1 MMTTLRSRVDK
12 LEKSIPIKN
21 SLVDLTIEEL
31 NEKLFL
37 LCQRMF
43 GRGIEPSL
51 EILLTNPKCR
61 EFYKGRTPWVM
72 NCNHRLCVFLKFK
85 QIILKLEIPNK
96 MWIESIFNLGWS
108 NKDIDPADIDLLL
121 NELKGI
127 DLGEE
132 TSWLQGYLEYSGK
145 S

>member
-96 MWIESIFNLGWS
+96 ERIEAIFNLGWRGVEINS
-108 NKDIDPADIDLLL
+108 NEIDWLVAELTDI
-121 NELKGI
+121 EM
-127 DLGEE
+127 GEE
-132 TSWLQGYLEYSGK
+132 KPWLSGYLEYSGK
-145 S
+145 